1 MAGRLMRILLI
12 FLILTFCLLLPMFLI
27 KHEFT
32 GAVEKNSILL
42 VQVANK
48 LIESQILKKIEV
60 SFNIPNQVPADY
72 VELTKKIGGLFL
84 YDENLKKI
92 VVCIRKEQGVQ
103 SALVSLT
110 DLSIPTMY
118 FVTDTAG
125 RIVATS
131 EVVNIGERLSG
142 IMTIQETNKVFKT
155 KYRGYDV
162 FAFSSFNPVYGF
174 SMTTFIYMEN
184 ILWKIFVPFVLCI
197 CVGLTILLVFF
208 QDHYRSKLVSIRRS
222 LERLAEGS
230 ADKVK
235 IKDKKISRI
244 IDELNESIQKKDRIL
259 KKAAQELEALKQ
271 TLEKIKERK
280 S

>member
-1 MAGRLMRILLI
+1 MLLI
-12 FLILTFCLLLPMFLI
+12 
-27 KHEFT
+27 KYEFT
-32 GAVEKNSILL
+32 EAVEKNSILL

-48 LIESQILKKIEV
+48 LIESQILKKIEA
-60 SFNIPNQVPADY
+60 SFDISNRVPADY
-72 VELTKKIGGLFL
+72 VELAKKIGGLFL

-125 RIVATS
+125 RIIAAS
-131 EVVNIGERLSG
+131 EVVNIGERLYG

-162 FAFSSFNPVYGF
+162 LAFSSVNPVYGF
-174 SMTTFIYMEN
+174 SVTTFIYMEN
-184 ILWKIFVPFVLCI
+184 ILWKIFIPFVLCV
-197 CVGLTILLVFF
+197 CVGLTILLVLF
-208 QDHYRSKLVSIRRS
+208 QDHYRSKLVSIRKS
-222 LERLAEGS
+222 LEKLAEGS

-235 IKDKKISRI
+235 IRDKKISRI
-244 IDELNESIQKKDRIL
+244 IDELNENIQKKDRIL
-259 KKAAQELEALKQ
+259 KKAAQELEVLKQ
-271 TLEKIKERK
+271 TLEKIRERK